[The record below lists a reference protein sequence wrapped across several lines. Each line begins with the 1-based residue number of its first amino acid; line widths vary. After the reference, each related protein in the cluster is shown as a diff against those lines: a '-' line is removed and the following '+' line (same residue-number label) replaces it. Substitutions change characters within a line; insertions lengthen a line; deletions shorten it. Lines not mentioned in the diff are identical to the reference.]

1 MFLSHVKRLV
11 LKHNVFVI
19 SLIICFVFFL
29 LIEANFVLLK
39 LEKVRKNEV
48 EYGDNLGSGLR
59 RLSTTKSRQNHNKS
73 NFNGSTRI
81 VISTLIISN

>member
-11 LKHNVFVI
+11 LKDHVFVI
-19 SLIICFVFFL
+19 SLIICLVFFL

-59 RLSTTKSRQNHNKS
+59 RSGKTKSH
-73 NFNGSTRI
+73 
-81 VISTLIISN
+81 